1 MYRGF
6 SGYAQRVFRQS
17 TRTGFNF
24 NKTQT
29 TSTRFT
35 SSTRNAMESEVTTST
50 RTTTTTSS
58 SSSSRTT
65 GGRQNQQSKT
75 QNNQQGNNNKNNSY
89 GSRAEQALMGQAS
102 RALNQFAG
110 RYSSVL
116 ALTALGSDMLLLNFA
131 NKDDDV

>member
-1 MYRGF
+1 
-6 SGYAQRVFRQS
+6 
-17 TRTGFNF
+17 
-24 NKTQT
+24 
-29 TSTRFT
+29 
-35 SSTRNAMESEVTTST
+35 MESEVTTST

>member
-1 MYRGF
+1 
-6 SGYAQRVFRQS
+6 
-17 TRTGFNF
+17 
-24 NKTQT
+24 
-29 TSTRFT
+29 
-35 SSTRNAMESEVTTST
+35 MESEVTTST
-50 RTTTTTSS
+50 RATTTTTTTTSSSS

-75 QNNQQGNNNKNNSY
+75 QNNQQGHNNNKNNSY